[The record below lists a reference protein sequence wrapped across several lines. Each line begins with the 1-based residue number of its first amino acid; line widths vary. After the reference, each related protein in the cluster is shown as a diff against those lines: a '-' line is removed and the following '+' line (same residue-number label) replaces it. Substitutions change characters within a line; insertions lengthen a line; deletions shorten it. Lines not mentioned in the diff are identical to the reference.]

1 MNHEGA
7 TNDHRLDGLEPDN
20 LLAFLALLGLLHAL
34 EEAAPTW
41 RPRVR
46 WSVDEPPL
54 RPVLETRV
62 PVAADDVAQCA
73 ERGVCAVLKRH
84 EFGALKDLNVT
95 GEEMRCELRSRR
107 DTPAGAVWAS
117 LGSDAAVK
125 DSGTVESTPYCTIFG
140 QGHQHFLERLRVVPG
155 FSEPPRRG
163 RGRKARTLTGAE
175 TLAEALFEPWERI
188 DQTKSFRWDPEEDVR
203 YAHRHANP
211 SEAATKAGTQYGAN
225 RLAAIAIGC
234 LPAVPVVVGRK
245 VRVLARG
252 TARNPMLTAGWPI
265 WKEGASLA
273 AILAMLDGTKE
284 IDAVRTRW
292 YRTQRF
298 SQGKFMN
305 WRVAETE
312 RDEA

>member
-1 MNHEGA
+1 MSDA
-7 TNDHRLDGLEPDN
+7 TASEEHRLEGLEPDN

-34 EEAAPTW
+34 EEAEPTW
-41 RPRVR
+41 RSRAR
-46 WSVDEPPL
+46 WSVGEPPL
-54 RPVLETRV
+54 RPVLKTRV
-62 PVAADDVAQCA
+62 PVSADDVAQAA
-73 ERGVCAVLKRH
+73 ERGIAVIVERH

-95 GEEMRCELRSRR
+95 GPEMQSELRARR
-107 DTPAGAVWAS
+107 DTSAGSVWAA

-155 FSEPPRRG
+155 FSEPPKRG
-163 RGRKARTLTGAE
+163 RGKKARTLTGAE
-175 TLAEALFEPWERI
+175 TLSEALFEPWERI
-188 DQTKSFRWDPEEDVR
+188 DQTKSFRWDPDEDVR

-211 SEAATKAGTQYGAN
+211 SDASTKAGTQYGAN

-234 LPAVPVVVGRK
+234 LPAVPVVVGRR

-252 TARNPMLTAGWPI
+252 TARSPMLTAGWPV
-265 WKEGASLA
+265 WAEGASLS
-273 AILAMLDGTKE
+273 AILAMLDGTKDV
-284 IDAVRTRW
+284 DAAPARW

-305 WRVAETE
+305 WRMAERVE
-312 RDEA
+312 E